1 MPTIL
6 PLKPTAHAPEATG
19 LDGLLGDDLL
29 ASELT
34 APALPGE
41 TRQERAA
48 RQAAAAD
55 ILADLAP
62 DPPHT
67 VAISEPTGLED
78 AA

>member
-6 PLKPTAHAPEATG
+6 PLPHATYAPEASD

-41 TRQERAA
+41 TREERTA
-48 RQAAAAD
+48 RRAAAAD

-62 DPPHT
+62 GPPRT
-67 VAISEPTGLED
+67 VADSPFFDLGR